1 MPVILPILKAL
12 LPHATQIAAVAIPAF
27 TKKPEAVKGDPVVAQ
42 QIEELQTAATR
53 NAESIHDLA
62 EKLQQTV
69 HGIEQGAEKIERETA
84 KLRSLLL
91 ISWGMSIGALILAVV
106 AYIR

>member
-1 MPVILPILKAL
+1 MAVILPILKAL
-12 LPHATQIAAVAIPAF
+12 LPHVAQIATIAIPAF
-27 TKKPEAVKGDPVVAQ
+27 TKKLEAVKGDPVVAQ

-53 NAESIHDLA
+53 NAESIHLLA
-62 EKLQQTV
+62 EKLQQTI

-91 ISWGMSIGALILAVV
+91 VSWGVSIAALILAAV
-106 AYIR
+106 AYIG